1 VESTL
6 RSLPGVFDAKAWL
19 MDKSLG
25 EADVLY
31 NPAEVTLEEI
41 NRIIQT
47 ASGEKH
53 EFTVISVIEGG

>member
-1 VESTL
+1 
-6 RSLPGVFDAKAWL
+6 